1 MNHDYNHKAPLIR
14 LAFVTAALSMTLSI
28 GLFIDFLATA
38 NTAYAAQDAQSHQ
51 RPVMIASR

>member
-1 MNHDYNHKAPLIR
+1 
-14 LAFVTAALSMTLSI
+14 MTLSI
-28 GLFIDFLATA
+28 GLFIDFLATT